1 MNLEEYTIIPIIIVG
16 ITYIGIAIGRIPKFR
31 TNRTTISLIGVGL
44 LVLFNQVS
52 IDEFAG
58 FIDMDTFILLFAMMI
73 INANLR
79 LAGFFQLVA
88 SQIIKFARSPKILLI
103 LIIFLSATL
112 SAVFLN
118 DTICLMMTPF
128 IIDITRSLKR
138 NPIPY
143 LIGLATAANIGSTA
157 TLTGNPQN
165 MIIGIASG
173 ISYLDF
179 LKALAPIAIL
189 GSLSVFIILVLL
201 YPKEFRDHSIEIQV
215 DKKVR
220 IYKPL
225 LTKSLMIIAGL
236 LIAFLIGVPVS
247 TAAFIAAA
255 ILLLTRRLSPNKVF
269 AEFDWSLLV
278 FFSSLFI
285 LTGVLNR
292 TGLIQSLFSELN
304 LAERLN
310 PTNLTISSA
319 ILSNLVSNVP
329 AVLLMKQIISQLP
342 NPVPS
347 WLTLASA
354 ATLAG
359 NLTLL
364 GSVANLIVAESARNR
379 NVNLTFW
386 EYTRAGIL
394 ITVLTLIIH
403 WVWVTIFI
411 W

>member
-1 MNLEEYTIIPIIIVG
+1 MAWNTTIIPILVVG
-16 ITYIGIAIGRIPKFR
+16 FTYIGIAIGRIPKFR
-31 TNRTTISLIGVGL
+31 TNRTTISLMGVSL
-44 LVLFNQVS
+44 LVLMNQVS

-58 FIDMDTFILLFAMMI
+58 FIDMDTIILLFAMMI

-79 LAGFFQLVA
+79 LAGFFQFAA

-112 SAVFLN
+112 SAIFLN

-128 IIDITRSLKR
+128 IIDITQSLKR

-179 LKALAPIAIL
+179 LIALAPIAIL
-189 GSLSVFIILVLL
+189 GSISVFLILVLL
-201 YPKEFRDHSIEIQV
+201 YRKEFGGDLFEIQV
-215 DKKVR
+215 EKRVR

-225 LTKSLMIIAGL
+225 LTKSLMIILGL
-236 LIAFLIGVPVS
+236 LIAFFLGVPVS

-292 TGLIQSLFSELN
+292 TGFIQSSFSN
-304 LAERLN
+304 LSLADRMN
-310 PTNLTISSA
+310 PKTLTISSA

-329 AVLLMKQIISQLP
+329 AVLLMKQIITQLP

-386 EYTRAGIL
+386 EYSRAGFL
-394 ITVLTLIIH
+394 ITVLTLLIH
-403 WVWVTIFI
+403 WIWITIFI

>member
-1 MNLEEYTIIPIIIVG
+1 MNVEGNTIIPIIIVG
-16 ITYIGIAIGRIPKFR
+16 ITYIGIAFGRIPKLR

-44 LVLFNQVS
+44 LLLLNQVS

-58 FIDMDTFILLFAMMI
+58 FIDMDTIILLFAMMI

-79 LAGFFQLVA
+79 LAGFFQVAA
-88 SQIIKFARSPKILLI
+88 SQIIKFAKSPKILLI

-128 IIDITRSLKR
+128 IIDITQSLKR

-173 ISYLDF
+173 IGYLDF

-189 GSLSVFIILVLL
+189 GSLSVFTILVML
-201 YPKEFRDHSIEIQV
+201 YSKEFQDHSIEIRV
-215 DKKVR
+215 DKKNRV
-220 IYKPL
+220 YKPL
-225 LTKSLMIIAGL
+225 LTKSLFIIVGL
-236 LIAFLIGVPVS
+236 LIAFLIGVQVS

-255 ILLLTRRLSPNKVF
+255 ILLITRRLSPNKVF

-292 TGLIQSLFSELN
+292 TGLIQSLFTNLN
-304 LAERLN
+304 LADRLN

-329 AVLLMKQIISQLP
+329 AVLLMKQIISQLS
-342 NPVPS
+342 NPIPS

-386 EYTRAGIL
+386 EYSRAGIL
-394 ITVLTLIIH
+394 ITVLTLLIH

>member
-1 MNLEEYTIIPIIIVG
+1 MNLENFTFIPIIVVG
-16 ITYIGIAIGRIPKFR
+16 ITYLGIAVGRIPKFR

-44 LVLFNQVS
+44 LVLLNQVS
-52 IDEFAG
+52 IDEFAD
-58 FIDMDTFILLFAMMI
+58 FIDMDTIILLFAMMI

-79 LAGFFQLVA
+79 LAGFFQLA
-88 SQIIKFARSPKILLI
+88 ANQLIKFARSPKILL
-103 LIIFLSATL
+103 LSIISLSAIF
-112 SAVFLN
+112 SAIFLN
-118 DTICLMMTPF
+118 DTICLLMTPF
-128 IIDITRSLKR
+128 IIDITQSLKR

-179 LKALAPIAIL
+179 LKALAPLAIL
-189 GSLSVFIILVLL
+189 GSITVFIVLILL
-201 YPKEFRDHSIEIQV
+201 YPKEFQKHTFEMQV
-215 DKKVR
+215 DKRAK

-225 LTKSLMIIAGL
+225 LTKSLIIIVGL
-236 LIAFLIGVPVS
+236 LIAFLVGVPVAP
-247 TAAFIAAA
+247 AAFIAAA

-285 LTGVLNR
+285 LTGVLNK
-292 TGLIQSLFSELN
+292 TGFIQSLFSDMN

-329 AVLLMKQIISQLP
+329 AVLLMKQIINQLS
-342 NPVPS
+342 NPLPA

-379 NVNLTFW
+379 NINLTFW

-394 ITVLTLIIH
+394 ITVLTLMIH
-403 WVWVTIFI
+403 WTWVTIFI